1 MYTVNKARFQIR
13 TVVAGVLL
21 SAILA
26 GCAAGS
32 HPALPGPT
40 PSPSATPTP
49 NSLASSGPQKQ
60 EGLGA
65 WESSLEAIYR
75 QLDPSV
81 VNIRVVQQVQATGSL
96 LPGLPAIPGFT
107 LPLPQQPQSRAAL
120 GSGFVWDTQG
130 HIITNNHV
138 VDGAS
143 DITVTFSDGST
154 ASATVVGSDPDSDL
168 AVLQVHVSADRLHP
182 VVLADSSAVTV
193 GQLAVAIGNPFG
205 LQGTMTVGIVSGL
218 GRTLPADSS
227 QTSGPTY
234 TIPAII
240 QTDAPI
246 NPGNSGGVLADD
258 QGQVVGVTSAI
269 VSPVDASAGIGF
281 AIPSVI
287 VQQVVPALISQ
298 GHYDHPYIGISG
310 TDLTPALA
318 SAMHLPENQ
327 QGLLVIDVASGGPA
341 EHAGLLG
348 SGQTATIEG
357 QETPVGGDVV
367 TAIDG
372 NPIRSFDDLAAY
384 LALDTHVGQTVTLD
398 VLRGRDTTQFP
409 VTLTA
414 RPASAQVAANPAATR
429 LTKRAFLGI
438 VGVTLTPDLAR
449 AMDLSPDQTGVLVE
463 EIANGGPADLAGM
476 RGSYKPAQ
484 IQGSEVLVGGD
495 VITAIQQHAV
505 ASLDDLQQILG
516 QLRPRETVPVAI
528 LRDGRPETIRV
539 TLGDQA
545 S

>member
-1 MYTVNKARFQIR
+1 MDTPKKARLEIR
-13 TVVAGVLL
+13 TVVAIALL

-32 HPALPGPT
+32 PPALPGPN
-40 PSPSATPTP
+40 PSPSPTP
-49 NSLASSGPQKQ
+49 VPSDLHSSGALKQ

-65 WESSLEAIYR
+65 WESSLEGIYR

-81 VNIRVVQQVQATGSL
+81 VNIRVLQQVQSTGSL
-96 LPGLPAIPGFT
+96 APGLPTIPGFT
-107 LPLPQQPQSRAAL
+107 LPLPQQSQPRAAL
-120 GSGFVWDTQG
+120 GSGFVWDTEG

-168 AVLQVHVSADRLHP
+168 AVLQVQVAADRLHP

-218 GRTLPADSS
+218 GRSLPADSS

-258 QGQVVGVTSAI
+258 QGHVVGVTSAI

-298 GHYDHPYIGISG
+298 GHYDHPYIGITG
-310 TDLTPALA
+310 TDLTPQLA
-318 SAMHLPENQ
+318 AAMHLPEGQ

-341 EHAGLLG
+341 ERAGLLA

-357 QETPVGGDVV
+357 RDTPLGGDVV

-372 NPIRSFDDLAAY
+372 NPVRSFDDLAAY
-384 LALDTHVGQTVTLD
+384 LALDTRVGQTVTLD
-398 VLRGRDTTQFP
+398 VVRDGDTTQIS
-409 VTLTA
+409 VILTA
-414 RPASAQVAANPAATR
+414 RPASAQVASNPAASG
-429 LTKRAFLGI
+429 LTKRALLGV
-438 VGVTLTPDLAR
+438 VGITLTPDLAR
-449 AMDLSPDQTGVLVE
+449 AMDLAPDQTGVLVE
-463 EIANGGPADLAGM
+463 EVVNGGPADHAGI

-484 IQGSEVLVGGD
+484 IQGIEVLLGGD
-495 VITAIQQHAV
+495 VITAIQQHTV
-505 ASLDDLQQILG
+505 ASLDDLQRILG
-516 QLRPRETVPVAI
+516 QLRPHETVSVAI
-528 LRDGRPETIRV
+528 LREGRAETIRV